1 LKPIE
6 FTPPPNLPAEVPGQD
21 IRRWANV
28 VSDSATPLSVT
39 PNCQKAVAIVVHR
52 MEVQLMRYLLF
63 FLSIFIVACDSEHG
77 WVKIEKPV
85 VNQALGG
92 IWGGG
97 EYLLIATDG
106 GQVLWWEPAVERF
119 GYGTAIAT
127 EATLTASF
135 ALVSGSVPAFPVP
148 PGYDGTLATC
158 VATGTIQERQS
169 MTVSVECTDSDGNE
183 YLSAPDVTLTY
194 ASSYN
199 RGSSLATIAG
209 LYDIGL
215 NVPSVLDIN
224 ADGTLFSQEAVTEC
238 VTNGLVSI
246 IDPDFNLYAVS
257 VAILNCN
264 DDTAWLNGMSGTGF
278 FSLDN
283 EFQPGTET
291 LIYLGINELDGVR
304 WGRYFDAP
312 RIN

>member
-1 LKPIE
+1 
-6 FTPPPNLPAEVPGQD
+6 
-21 IRRWANV
+21 
-28 VSDSATPLSVT
+28 
-39 PNCQKAVAIVVHR
+39 
-52 MEVQLMRYLLF
+52 MRYLLF
-63 FLSIFIVACDSEHG
+63 FLSIFIVACDAEHG
-77 WVKIEKPV
+77 WVKIEEPV

-106 GQVLWWEPAVERF
+106 GQMLWWEPVVERF
-119 GYGTAIAT
+119 GYGTATVT

-148 PGYDGTLATC
+148 PGYDGTLASC

-183 YLSAPDVTLTY
+183 FLAAPDVTLTY
-194 ASSYN
+194 GSSYD

-215 NVPSVLDIN
+215 NVPSILDIN

-238 VTNGLVSI
+238 VTNGQVNV

>member
-1 LKPIE
+1 
-6 FTPPPNLPAEVPGQD
+6 
-21 IRRWANV
+21 
-28 VSDSATPLSVT
+28 
-39 PNCQKAVAIVVHR
+39 
-52 MEVQLMRYLLF
+52 MRYLLLL
-63 FLSIFIVACDSEHG
+63 LSMFIAACDAEHG
-77 WVKIEKPV
+77 LVKIEEPV

-106 GQVLWWEPAVERF
+106 GQVLWWEPVAGRF
-119 GYGTAIAT
+119 GYGTATAT
-127 EATLTASF
+127 ETSLTATF
-135 ALVSGSVPAFPVP
+135 TLVGVSVPEFPVP
-148 PGYDGTLATC
+148 PGYDGTLASC

-169 MTVSVECTDSDGNE
+169 MTVSVGCTDSDGDE
-183 YLSAPDVTLTY
+183 FLSAPDMTLTY
-194 ASSYN
+194 MSIYD
-199 RGSSLATIAG
+199 RDSSLATIAG
-209 LYDIGL
+209 LYDIGF
-215 NVPSVLDIN
+215 NVPSILDIN
-224 ADGTLFSQEAVTEC
+224 ADGTLFSQEAVIEC
-238 VTNGLVSI
+238 VTNGQVDI

-257 VAILNCN
+257 LAMSNCN